1 MSVAIHLTSLA
12 CALGTVI
19 FATIAGH
26 STRSLVLAGVAF
38 AATLVWPMA
47 ATVPAATGA
56 TGLVAAAVAVAHLT
70 AWSRGSLVPLAAGW
84 LAASW
89 AILLQAHQGLPL
101 WAGAMVALA
110 IPCVAVWQAR
120 RHASFAPARLC
131 EDALVLM
138 ALVAVCAAAA
148 PGLVEGWRA
157 AVNLKF
163 GGATQA
169 AAAVPTWALAVSLAG
184 VGAGAGYG
192 AWSRR

>member
-12 CALGTVI
+12 CALGTVV
-19 FATIAGH
+19 FATIAGD
-26 STRSLVLAGVAF
+26 STRKLVLAGVAF

-56 TGLVAAAVAVAHLT
+56 TGLVVAVAAVGHLT
-70 AWSRGSLVPLAAGW
+70 GWSRGSLVSLAAGW

-89 AILLQAHQGLPL
+89 ATLLQAQGMPL
-101 WAGAMVALA
+101 WASALVALA

-131 EDALVLM
+131 EDALVVV
-138 ALVAVCAAAA
+138 AFVAVCAAAV
-148 PGLVEGWRA
+148 PGLTEGWRA

-169 AAAVPTWALAVSLAG
+169 AASVPAWALAVSLAAAA
-184 VGAGAGYG
+184 AGAGYG